1 MQKAQSAVEFILLI
15 TALLLIAIPAFY
27 LLSDYAFKSSS
38 DVARVQLREG
48 GQKIVD
54 EAREMFYLGKFSK
67 EIITVNMP
75 DNVRSMS
82 TLIIIGATDME
93 QYLIINHSNAEVKT
107 DILIQSEVPIV
118 TENCNYIPGCYPT
131 KDCYSCLFSHE
142 AFQPGIK
149 NYKIETLPSW
159 NSLTVVNISLIEW

>member
-38 DVARVQLREG
+38 DVAQVQIRES

-54 EAREMFYLGKFSK
+54 EAREMYYLGKFSK

-82 TLIIIGATDME
+82 TLIVIGTTDME
-93 QYLIINHSNAEVKT
+93 YYLIINHSNAEVNT
-107 DILIQSEVPIV
+107 DFLIQCEVPII
-118 TENCNYIPGCYPT
+118 TGTCNYIPGCYPS
-131 KDCYSCLFSHE
+131 KNCYSCPFSPE

-159 NSLTVVNISLIEW
+159 NSLTVVNISLVEW